1 MAVKKVFVLAGEA
14 SGDILGAEF
23 LSAWRAKF
31 PTSSITYTGGPA
43 MQAVL
48 KGQSP
53 VVAMDRMAFMGF
65 AEVLRHLPAIWAND
79 RRIKAHLRA
88 KRPDLIVLVDYPG
101 YNLRLAKWLDAQG
114 FRHAGTRVVQLV
126 CPQFWAWKAGRL
138 ALLQSHLDAVYP
150 LLPFE
155 AKLLAEAGVE
165 APYAGHPAA
174 HRVTMGGWDPQGPLA
189 LLPGSRSQEFAQH
202 VRVFEET
209 ARALQREAHWF
220 RPAHISAPDYQAM
233 LQGFGVEVEEQQIK
247 TGVPTMTGYAAAL
260 VASGTATLEVAL
272 RGIPMVVA
280 YKTSALSYAI
290 GKRVIRVPYISLV
303 NLILDRA
310 AVAECIQARCH
321 PSVLAPALYSALAD
335 AHWPQTVRDLR
346 HAIDHGNPMPNLV
359 LHASQL

>member
-48 KGQSP
+48 EGQSP
-53 VVAMDRMAFMGF
+53 VVGMDRMAFMGF
-65 AEVLRHLPAIWAND
+65 AEVLRHLPTIWAND
-79 RRIKAHLRA
+79 RRIKTHLRA
-88 KRPDLIVLVDYPG
+88 ERPDLIVLVDYPG

-114 FRHAGTRVVQLV
+114 FRRAGTRVIQLV

-138 ALLQSHLDAVYP
+138 ALLQAHLDAVYP

-155 AKLLAEAGVE
+155 AQLLAEAGVE

-174 HRVTMGGWDPQGPLA
+174 HRVTMGGWDPHGPLA
-189 LLPGSRSQEFAQH
+189 LLPGSRTQEFAQH
-202 VRVFEET
+202 VRVFAET

-220 RPAHISAPDYQAM
+220 RPAHISTQVYQQM
-233 LQGFGVEVEEQQIK
+233 LQGFGLEVPTDRIHS
-247 TGVPTMTGYAAAL
+247 GVPTMTGYAAAL

-303 NLILDRA
+303 NLILDRP
-310 AVAECIQARCH
+310 AVAECIQDRCH
-321 PSVLAPALYSALAD
+321 PSVLAPALLSALSD
-335 AHWPQTVRDLR
+335 AHWPQTVHDLR
-346 HAIDHGNPMPNLV
+346 QAIDLGNPMPTLV
-359 LHASQL
+359 HHASQL